1 MFISSILSLF
11 GQNESCVTADP
22 IARGL
27 IVLMGNPSAYKQT
40 IFIYP
45 SDQILFMGIGIG
57 IGIGGHDSVRWE
69 IGRRLKGSRDSSSK
83 K

>member
-40 IFIYP
+40 IFIDP

-57 IGIGGHDSVRWE
+57 GHDSVGWE